1 MIPIIFIHNQNSS
14 YLPLSLWQAR
24 KSNPEAEVILI
35 GDSGNKHFKYLVNHE
50 DKSKYSKKADEF
62 GKKFVNFSTN
72 SHDFE
77 LICLQRWFILEEF
90 MQQNNIEKCLY
101 LDSDILL
108 FGNVKSEIHRF
119 RFFGMTIA
127 GISGHSN
134 YINDIE
140 VLSKFCR
147 FIEKAYESPEAIS
160 ILEEKYRIFRQT
172 HEAGGISDMTFF
184 VEFKEEFPD
193 HIIDIGT
200 PIQGK
205 MYDISMNYI
214 EYMHNSGGIKIV
226 NQAKNGEVYL
236 RLAND
241 PVINMQTLHFQ
252 GDTKVHMKRH
262 LFTYSLTLDVIYYA
276 NLLFIFF
283 QKAWKKTLG
292 KYNLRRE
299 SRAF

>member
-24 KSNPEAEVILI
+24 KSNPETEVILI
-35 GDSGNKHFKYLVNHE
+35 GDSGNAHFNYLVNHV
-50 DKSKYSKKADEF
+50 DKSQYSKRADEF
-62 GKKFVNFSTN
+62 AKKFVNFSTN
-72 SHDFE
+72 SHEFE

-90 MQQNNIEKCLY
+90 MRQNNLEKCLY

-140 VLSKFCR
+140 VLAEFCR
-147 FIEKAYESPEAIS
+147 FIEKAYETNEAIAV
-160 ILEEKYRIFRQT
+160 LEEKYRVFRET

-193 HIIDIGT
+193 HIIDIGI

-214 EYMHNSGGIKIV
+214 EYMNNSLGIKIIHP
-226 NQAKNGEVYL
+226 AKNGEVYL
-236 RLAND
+236 RHAKH

-262 LFTYSLTLDVIYYA
+262 LFNYSFALDVIYNA
-276 NLLFIFF
+276 NKLFIMY
-283 QKAWKKTLG
+283 QKVWKKTLG
-292 KYNLRRE
+292 RY
-299 SRAF
+299 FG